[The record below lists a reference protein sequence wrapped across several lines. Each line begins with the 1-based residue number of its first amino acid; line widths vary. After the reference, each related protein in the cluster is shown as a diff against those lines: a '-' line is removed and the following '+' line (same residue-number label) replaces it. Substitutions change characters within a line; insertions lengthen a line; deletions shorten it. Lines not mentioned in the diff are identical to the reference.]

1 MTTHEFDDLISE
13 IGLSRATI
21 ATKTNTVKSTV
32 DSWITKNTYPS
43 WLDSWVALYKENLYL
58 KDEVNAKNIT
68 IKELSK
74 LLSSSSATSLS
85 LQNESIAKKTNAE
98 NMSNILYC
106 KYEFDNNAETIDDK
120 YKVKLTKIS
129 GNRTY
134 CKWLY
139 TGEEGSLSKIAGEIQ
154 KLRNPQN
161 QNPSINGND
170 YFVNSDGISY
180 AEVRSI

>member
-13 IGLSRATI
+13 IGLNRTTI

-32 DSWITKNTYPS
+32 DSWIAKNSYPS
-43 WLDSWVALYKENLYL
+43 WLDSWIELYKENLYL
-58 KDEVNAKNIT
+58 KEEINSKNVA

-74 LLSSSSATSLS
+74 LLANNTVTPLS
-85 LQNESIAKKTNAE
+85 LQNEQQTKNLNIDE
-98 NMSNILYC
+98 SNILYC
-106 KYEFDNNAETIDDK
+106 KYEFHNSADNIDEK
-120 YKVKLTKIS
+120 FKVKITKIS

-139 TGEEGSLSKIAGEIQ
+139 TGEEGSLSKIAAEIQ
-154 KLRNPQN
+154 KLRNPDN

-170 YFVNSDGISY
+170 YFVNSEGVIYS
-180 AEVRSI
+180 EIKGKI